1 MRVLSGTFAHETS
14 TFTPVATTWNSY
26 KERVGYLTGH
36 EIFDKFRGTN
46 SIIGGY
52 LDGAETHGFELIPT
66 VCAHAYPSGPTP
78 RDIFDTILND
88 ILERMAAAGKVD
100 GVLLELHGAM
110 VAEGI
115 DDGEGHIL
123 AAVRELVGPNVPILA
138 ELDIHANVSQ
148 QMVEMADV
156 LIGRKTFPEIDQAER
171 ARQCADVL
179 MQMVS
184 EGKRPT
190 MALCSLPMT
199 FGTRQVTAHAPMKEV
214 IDRLYGLEASPGV
227 ICASVSASFPLA
239 DVPCMGASV
248 YVATDNDLEL
258 AQRHAD
264 ELGAWIFERRAD
276 WHEPQATTREVLEKL
291 GGEGPFPVIFSD
303 RWDNTGGGS
312 PGDSTA
318 VLQTF
323 VDFGLKDACIL
334 NIVDPESVAQC
345 HAAGPGARLEL
356 EVGGKSSP
364 LQGKPVH
371 MNAEVIAVSDG
382 RFKYD
387 GPRNAGLGG
396 DLGPSAHIEENG
408 IHVLLVSIREQPFDT
423 ALARSLGLIP
433 RAMRYIGIKSANHYR
448 AAFERFA
455 GAIYNVTE
463 PSAQNPTSGS
473 LQYKNL
479 GRKIYPMDDI

>member
-14 TFTPVATTWNSY
+14 TFTPVETTWESY
-26 KERVGYLTGH
+26 RERVGYLTGQ
-36 EIFDKFRGTN
+36 EIFDKFRGSN

-52 LDGAETHGFELIPT
+52 LDGAETFGFELIPT

-88 ILERMAAAGKVD
+88 MLDRMRAAGTVD

-123 AAVRELVGPNVPILA
+123 AAIRDLVGPDIPILA

-148 QMVEMADV
+148 EMVEIADV

-179 MQMVS
+179 MQIVKD
-184 EGKRPT
+184 GVRPT
-190 MALCSLPMT
+190 MARCSLPMI
-199 FGTRQVTAHAPMKEV
+199 FGTRQVTARPPMKEV
-214 IDRLYGLEASPGV
+214 IDRLYELESLPGV
-227 ICASVSASFPLA
+227 ICASISASFPLA
-239 DVPCMGASV
+239 DIPCMGASV
-248 YVATDNDLEL
+248 YVAADNDIEL

-264 ELGAWIFERRAD
+264 QLGAWIFEHRAD
-276 WHEPQATTREVLEKL
+276 YQEPPTTTREVLEKL
-291 GGEGPFPVIFSD
+291 KGKGPFPVIFSD
-303 RWDNTGGGS
+303 RYDNTGGGS

-323 VDFGLKDACIL
+323 VDFNLEEACIL
-334 NIVDPESVAQC
+334 NIVDTECVAKC
-345 HAAGPGARLEL
+345 HAAGAGSRLEL

-364 LQGKPVH
+364 LQGNPVH
-371 MNAEVIAVSDG
+371 MNAEVVAISDG

-387 GPRNAGLGG
+387 GPRNAGLTGS
-396 DLGPSAHIEENG
+396 LGPSAHIMANS
-408 IHVLLVSIREQPFDT
+408 IHVILVSIREQPFDS
-423 ALARSLGLIP
+423 ALARSLNLYP
-433 RAMRYIGIKSANHYR
+433 QEMRYIGIKSANHYR
-448 AAFERFA
+448 AHFEPFA

-463 PSAQNPTSGS
+463 PSAQNPGTA

-479 GRKIYPMDDI
+479 GRKVYPIDNI

>member
-14 TFTPVATTWNSY
+14 TFTPVVTNWNSY

-36 EIFDKFRGTN
+36 EIFDKFRGSN

-88 ILERMAAAGKVD
+88 ILERMAAAGEVD

-123 AAVRELVGPNVPILA
+123 AAVRQLVGPNVPILA

-148 QMVEMADV
+148 QMVEIADV

-179 MQMVS
+179 MSIVN
-184 EGKRPT
+184 EGVRPT
-190 MALCSLPMT
+190 MALCPLPMIW
-199 FGTRQVTAHAPMKEV
+199 GAKQVTEHQPMKEV
-214 IDRLYGLEASPGV
+214 IDRVYAIESSPGV
-227 ICASVSASFPLA
+227 ICASLSASFPLA

-248 YVATDNDLEL
+248 YVATDNDLDL

-276 WHEPQATTREVLEKL
+276 WHEPKTNTREVLKKL
-291 GGEGPFPVIFSD
+291 DGNGPFPVIFSD
-303 RWDNTGGGS
+303 RFDNTGGGS
-312 PGDSTA
+312 PGDSTS
-318 VLQTF
+318 VLLAF
-323 VDFGLKDACIL
+323 IEFGLEDACIL
-334 NIVDPESVAQC
+334 NIVDPECAAMC
-345 HAAGPGARLEL
+345 HRAGPGARLEL
-356 EVGGKSSP
+356 DVGGKSSP
-364 LQGKPVH
+364 MQGEPVH
-371 MNAEVIAVSDG
+371 MNAEVVAVSDG

-387 GPRNAGLGG
+387 GPRNAGLEGS
-396 DLGPSAHIEENG
+396 LGLSAHIVEAG

-423 ALARSLGLIP
+423 ALARSLQLIP
-433 RAMRYIGIKSANHYR
+433 QDMRYIGIKSANHYR
-448 AAFERFA
+448 AAFEPFA

-463 PSAQNPTSGS
+463 PSAQNPTTGPITF
-473 LQYKNL
+473 QNL
-479 GRKIYPMDDI
+479 GRKVYPLDDI